1 MHACV
6 GKEYVAFTDDLS
18 LMGKVEVYF
27 QDIIDIMRK
36 SLKDISKKSLKRF
49 GEVTKETWLLEDPAQ
64 VTLLINVCSW
74 VISVE
79 KAFLEIGT
87 NPKSIKACYADQH
100 DSLKA
105 LILMVQGDLTKSVRQ
120 KIMCLITMDSHSR
133 DIIGILDA
141 EGVVKQDEF

>member
-49 GEVTKETWLLEDPAQ
+49 GEVTKETWLLEDPA
-64 VTLLINVCSW
+64 
-74 VISVE
+74 
-79 KAFLEIGT
+79 
-87 NPKSIKACYADQH
+87 
-100 DSLKA
+100 
-105 LILMVQGDLTKSVRQ
+105 
-120 KIMCLITMDSHSR
+120 
-133 DIIGILDA
+133 
-141 EGVVKQDEF
+141 

>member
-1 MHACV
+1 
-6 GKEYVAFTDDLS
+6 
-18 LMGKVEVYF
+18 
-27 QDIIDIMRK
+27 
-36 SLKDISKKSLKRF
+36 
-49 GEVTKETWLLEDPAQ
+49 
-64 VTLLINVCSW
+64 VCSW

-87 NPKSIKACYADQH
+87 NPKSIKDCYVDQH